1 MADTIQQMRRQAGV
15 SQSELARLSH
25 VSQPNLSAYEAGKR
39 TPRPETL
46 ERIMRA
52 LKRRPSEILFENRQQ
67 VLDAAVRNRAS
78 NVRVFGSS
86 IRGEDTVDSD
96 IDLLVDLDPGASLFD
111 LSGLRADLIELLGV
125 DVDVIQSG
133 AAGVAMDHITSE
145 AIPL

>member
-1 MADTIQQMRRQAGV
+1 
-15 SQSELARLSH
+15 
-25 VSQPNLSAYEAGKR
+25 
-39 TPRPETL
+39 
-46 ERIMRA
+46 MRA